1 LKEIVDNTEN
11 HVRIRFLN
19 EEGSHDWQHIDRVRR
34 MALFLAGEEG
44 GDLFIVEMAA
54 LLHDMEDWKLTDS
67 ETKKGITKEW
77 LSAQELTTETIERI
91 LQVIAEVSFKGAGVT
106 TPCSSLESMVVQDAD
121 RLDAIGA
128 IGIARAFAYGGSKG
142 RPLYLPE
149 QEAVQHQSFE
159 SYKKSKSSTLHHFY
173 EKLLHL
179 KNRMNTATA
188 IKLAEKR
195 HQYMLDFADQ
205 FKKDWN
211 F

>member
-1 LKEIVDNTEN
+1 
-11 HVRIRFLN
+11 
-19 EEGSHDWQHIDRVRR
+19 